1 MMKCMSSQQCINNFF
16 YEGVLIFLFCFLI
29 SNYKSQ
35 KMNCIERNFISSKFY
50 NSSNGMKNSQRN
62 VISMHTKKQ
71 WNQQYL
77 NTQFNY
83 KEVLT
88 KFYYCNIC
96 CNSNKNQITA
106 YNGKKYR
113 FESSLTIDQF
123 VADLTD
129 LIGSMSVGKNENNM
143 FKDSIIHR

>member
-1 MMKCMSSQQCINNFF
+1 
-16 YEGVLIFLFCFLI
+16 
-29 SNYKSQ
+29 
-35 KMNCIERNFISSKFY
+35 MNCIDRNFISSNFY
-50 NSSNGMKNSQRN
+50 NSSNGLKNSQRN
-62 VISMHTKKQ
+62 VISMHNKKQ

-77 NTQFNY
+77 NTQFNC

-88 KFYYCNIC
+88 EFFYCNIC

-106 YNGKKYR
+106 YNGKKYS

>member
-1 MMKCMSSQQCINNFF
+1 
-16 YEGVLIFLFCFLI
+16 
-29 SNYKSQ
+29 
-35 KMNCIERNFISSKFY
+35 MNCIDRNFISSKFY

-88 KFYYCNIC
+88 KFFYCNIC

-106 YNGKKYR
+106 YNGKKYS
-113 FESSLTIDQF
+113 FESSLSINQF
-123 VADLTD
+123 VSDLIE
-129 LIGSMSVGKNENNM
+129 LIGSMSMGENENNI
-143 FKDSIIHR
+143 FNDLTIRR

>member
-1 MMKCMSSQQCINNFF
+1 MKVF
-16 YEGVLIFLFCFLI
+16 LIFSFCFI
-29 SNYKSQ
+29 IANYKSQ
-35 KMNCIERNFISSKFY
+35 KMNCNDRNFISSKFY

-77 NTQFNY
+77 NTQFNC

-88 KFYYCNIC
+88 KFFYCNIC

-106 YNGKKYR
+106 YNGKKYS

-129 LIGSMSVGKNENNM
+129 LIGYMSVGKNENNM